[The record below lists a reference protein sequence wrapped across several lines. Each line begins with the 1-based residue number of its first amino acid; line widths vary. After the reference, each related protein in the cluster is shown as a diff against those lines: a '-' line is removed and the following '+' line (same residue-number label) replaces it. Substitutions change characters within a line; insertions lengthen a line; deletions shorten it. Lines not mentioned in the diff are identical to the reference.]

1 MKTNLKEKVSVN
13 NKIIDAKKAAE
24 LLGISRSTVYKL
36 VARKEI
42 AYIEYSDVIRFYED
56 DIYDFLENH
65 RIIPKKLKKVPLPL

>member
-1 MKTNLKEKVSVN
+1 MKINLKEKMSVN
-13 NKIIDAKKAAE
+13 NRIIDAKKAAE
-24 LLGISRSTVYKL
+24 LLGISRSTVYKM

-65 RIIPKKLKKVPLPL
+65 RRMPKKTNKVPLSF